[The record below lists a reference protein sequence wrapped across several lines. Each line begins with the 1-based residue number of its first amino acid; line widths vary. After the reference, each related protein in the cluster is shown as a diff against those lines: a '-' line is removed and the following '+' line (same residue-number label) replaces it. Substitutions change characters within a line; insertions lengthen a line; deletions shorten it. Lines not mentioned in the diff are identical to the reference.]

1 MDERND
7 TGTLKHEQRDREE
20 REAQLA
26 RSTEDEHEIAQHE
39 RRAERAHYLRK
50 KLEEREASEHE

>member
-1 MDERND
+1 MDDKNEA
-7 TGTLKHEQRDREE
+7 GTLKREQRDREE
-20 REAQLA
+20 REAELA

-50 KLEEREASEHE
+50 KLEEREASEHQ